1 METERHRANMSAE
14 PLLAVRDLTLQYT
27 SRTLLAP
34 ERPVVTALDRVSLE
48 LYVGKTLAIVG
59 PSGSGKSSLARCMVM
74 LECPSAGEILY
85 CGRNL
90 FALEPAAR
98 KAARRNIHL
107 IFQNSASAL
116 NPSMSIEEILA
127 EPLEIHESGATAA
140 NRRRRMR
147 EAMEQVE
154 MPQAWLVR
162 RSLELSGGQRQRVSI
177 ARALMLRPKILILDE
192 ALASLDVSTQNQI
205 ANLLMHLQNLHATAY
220 AFITHDLAM
229 AVALAHQAIV
239 LREGRILER
248 GSCAQLITFV
258 NQANRRFAPAHSA
271 AGETV
276 SVP

>member
-1 METERHRANMSAE
+1 MGTDRHRANTPTE
-14 PLLAVRDLTLQYT
+14 PLLVVRDLSLQYT
-27 SRTLLAP
+27 SRTLLTP
-34 ERPVVTALDRVSLE
+34 ERPVVKALDRVSLE
-48 LYVGKTLAIVG
+48 LYAGKTLAIVG

-74 LECPSAGEILY
+74 LERPLAGEILY

-90 FALEPAAR
+90 LALKPAAL

-107 IFQNSASAL
+107 IFQDSASAL
-116 NPSMSIEEILA
+116 NPSMSVEEILA

-140 NRRRRMR
+140 DRRQRVR

-154 MPQAWLVR
+154 LRHAWLVKR
-162 RSLELSGGQRQRVSI
+162 PLELSGGQRQRVSI

-205 ANLLMHLQNLHATAY
+205 ANLLMHLQNLRATAY
-220 AFITHDLAM
+220 AYITHDLSM
-229 AVALAHQAIV
+229 AAALAHQAIV

-248 GSCAQLITFV
+248 GSCAQLITFI
-258 NQANRRFAPAHSA
+258 NQAKRGFPPTHSP